1 MRATLMIT
9 LDDLKTNRD
18 TQITV
23 AGIIFFLLAF
33 PLYFGISGANA
44 SSSEAMGGVAD
55 YNVNGEITYIEI
67 ADGIEYIAD
76 GDTLMIDNLH
86 TDSVDGAE
94 DMNIVGVRVTMSYG
108 EDEEGSGPP
117 TCVGPLGGQNAAD
130 TVSGTAMHA
139 GFNES
144 ADGQNNGGNGGHDV
158 IVEWFNSSMVDA
170 SVSGLSESEIVSQID
185 SMGAGLGAYSVEI
198 GVDVEA
204 GNAPGP
210 GCSRSD
216 NGEEVTYS
224 VELIIFDYTI
234 APSFDEAEV

>member
-1 MRATLMIT
+1 MIT

-55 YNVNGEITYIEI
+55 YNVNGEITYIQI

-94 DMNIVGVRVTMSYG
+94 DMNIVGVRVTISYG
-108 EDEEGSGPP
+108 EDE
-117 TCVGPLGGQNAAD
+117 
-130 TVSGTAMHA
+130 
-139 GFNES
+139 
-144 ADGQNNGGNGGHDV
+144 
-158 IVEWFNSSMVDA
+158 
-170 SVSGLSESEIVSQID
+170 
-185 SMGAGLGAYSVEI
+185 
-198 GVDVEA
+198 
-204 GNAPGP
+204 
-210 GCSRSD
+210 
-216 NGEEVTYS
+216 
-224 VELIIFDYTI
+224 
-234 APSFDEAEV
+234 

>member
-1 MRATLMIT
+1 MIT

-55 YNVNGEITYIEI
+55 YNVNGEITYIQI

-108 EDEEGSGPP
+108 EDEETQG
-117 TCVGPLGGQNAAD
+117 TCAGPLGGQDAAD
-130 TVSGTAMHA
+130 TISGTAMHA
-139 GFNES
+139 GFNNT
-144 ADGQNNGGNGGHDV
+144 ADGQNNGGNGAHDV
-158 IVEWFNSSMVDA
+158 TVEWFNSSMVGA
-170 SVSGLSESEIVSQID
+170 TVSGLSESEIVSQID
-185 SMGAGLGAYSVEI
+185 SMGAGLGAYSADISVSA
-198 GVDVEA
+198 EA
-204 GNAPGP
+204 GNELPTCP
-210 GCSRSD
+210 NQRTD
-216 NGEEVTYS
+216 DGEEVTYS

-234 APSFDEAEV
+234 APAFDEAEL